1 MSNITTIPL
10 SSIEIFRL
18 SGSLWGGET
27 ALKAAD
33 LDPQVR
39 AALPPKE
46 LASLGRKRVYPAGP
60 LENLRAIRYR
70 AYMALRRFGCSV
82 FIFFGR
88 PGLRLG
94 LVSAVLSFF
103 GRPGLRFGVWSDA
116 AAIDPFKESGVWVV
130 EVELVIVGVVPST
143 FNFLGLP
150 RLGFS
155 GTASGSGS
163 GIGATFRLPLFT
175 NVKSGLTW

>member
-1 MSNITTIPL
+1 MSIL
-10 SSIEIFRL
+10 CY
-18 SGSLWGGET
+18 SLFSVVFLG
-27 ALKAAD
+27 
-33 LDPQVR
+33 
-39 AALPPKE
+39 LPG
-46 LASLGRKRVYPAGP
+46 LRFCGTGTVVCSVVAGVSVFFGLP
-60 LENLRAIRYR
+60 GL
-70 AYMALRRFGCSV
+70 RFGGSGATIGTASTV
-82 FIFFGR
+82 GSAIFFGL
-88 PGLRLG
+88 PGLRFG
-94 LVSAVLSFF
+94 SSAFTFF

-116 AAIDPFKESGVWVV
+116 AAIDPFKESGIGVI

-163 GIGATFRLPLFT
+163 GIGAAFRLPLFT

>member
-1 MSNITTIPL
+1 MSILSYSLFSVVFLGLPGLRFCGTGTVVCSVVAGVSVFFGLPGLRFGESSATIGAASTVGSTT
-10 SSIEIFRL
+10 FF
-18 SGSLWGGET
+18 G
-27 ALKAAD
+27 
-33 LDPQVR
+33 
-39 AALPPKE
+39 LPG
-46 LASLGRKRVYPAGP
+46 L
-60 LENLRAIRYR
+60 
-70 AYMALRRFGCSV
+70 RFGCSV

-116 AAIDPFKESGVWVV
+116 APIDPFKESGVWVV
-130 EVELVIVGVVPST
+130 EVELVIVELVIVGVVPST

>member
-1 MSNITTIPL
+1 MSIL
-10 SSIEIFRL
+10 SY
-18 SGSLWGGET
+18 SLFSVVFLG
-27 ALKAAD
+27 
-33 LDPQVR
+33 
-39 AALPPKE
+39 LP
-46 LASLGRKRVYPAGP
+46 G
-60 LENLRAIRYR
+60 LR
-70 AYMALRRFGCSV
+70 FCGTGTVVCSV
-82 FIFFGR
+82 AATVSVFFGLPGRRLGSWGAVIGAASTVGSAIFFGLPGLR
-88 PGLRLG
+88 FVSSAFTFFGLPGLRLG

>member
-1 MSNITTIPL
+1 MSILCYSLFSVVFLGLPGLRFCGTGTVVCSVAAAVSVFFGLPGLRFGGSGATIGADSMTGSTT
-10 SSIEIFRL
+10 FF
-18 SGSLWGGET
+18 G
-27 ALKAAD
+27 
-33 LDPQVR
+33 
-39 AALPPKE
+39 LPG
-46 LASLGRKRVYPAGP
+46 L
-60 LENLRAIRYR
+60 
-70 AYMALRRFGCSV
+70 RFGCSV

-103 GRPGLRFGVWSDA
+103 GLPGLRFGVWSDA

-130 EVELVIVGVVPST
+130 EVELVIVGVVPSA

>member
-1 MSNITTIPL
+1 MSILCYSLFSVVFLGLPGLRFCGSGATIGTA
-10 SSIEIFRL
+10 STV
-18 SGSLWGGET
+18 GS
-27 ALKAAD
+27 A
-33 LDPQVR
+33 
-39 AALPPKE
+39 
-46 LASLGRKRVYPAGP
+46 
-60 LENLRAIRYR
+60 
-70 AYMALRRFGCSV
+70 
-82 FIFFGR
+82 IFFGLPGLR
-88 PGLRLG
+88 FGSSAFTFFGLPGLRLG
-94 LVSAVLSFF
+94 LVSAGFSFF

-116 AAIDPFKESGVWVV
+116 AAIDPFKESGIGVI

-163 GIGATFRLPLFT
+163 GIGAAFRLPLFT